1 LVDHLFRAESGKMT
15 AILTRI
21 FGFQHSKLVE
31 DIVQDTFLSA
41 LKTWPLKGQPD
52 NPSAWLMQVAKNKAI
67 NTIKKNN
74 RLGSLDVD
82 SISQVDQIAR
92 LFLDHEIKDSQLRML
107 FACCYPD
114 LSQKNQI
121 ILMLK
126 TLCGFS
132 NAEISSALLMTPEA
146 VKKALYRSKSEIHS
160 KYNDITVPA
169 IDIAKE
175 RLDTIYT
182 VIYLMFSEGYK
193 RSYDDHLIS
202 EDLSLEAVRL
212 GTLLLDIPNVN
223 HGKTHAL
230 LSLIYFNIARFPA
243 RIGKNGEIID
253 LKVQDRRL
261 WDKNCLNAGFHH
273 LIQSRQSDSLSKFH
287 LESFIASLHCSVDSY
302 EKTDWGSILS
312 TYQKLMKIDDSE
324 LIRLNAAIALGKV
337 EGPKAGLAALDKID
351 FQSAKDKQYLL
362 YAAKAELYMQ
372 MNLFDKAKS
381 CYQVAA
387 DLAGSNADK
396 KYLKSKIE
404 ECNRNNIS
412 LN

>member
-1 LVDHLFRAESGKMT
+1 MT

-202 EDLSLEAVRL
+202 EDLSFEAVRL
-212 GTLLLDIPNVN
+212 ATLLLDIPNVN

-273 LIQSRQSDSLSKFH
+273 LIQSRQSDLLSKFH

-362 YAAKAELYMQ
+362 YAAKAELYMH

-381 CYQVAA
+381 YYQVAA

>member
-1 LVDHLFRAESGKMT
+1 M
-15 AILTRI
+15 
-21 FGFQHSKLVE
+21 
-31 DIVQDTFLSA
+31 
-41 LKTWPLKGQPD
+41 KGQPD

-67 NTIKKNN
+67 NAIKKRN
-74 RLGSLDVD
+74 RLGSLTMD
-82 SISQVDQIAR
+82 SMPQVDQIDR

-107 FACCYPD
+107 FTCCYPD

-160 KYNDITVPA
+160 KYQGISVPA

-193 RSYDDHLIS
+193 RSYDDQLIS
-202 EDLSLEAVRL
+202 EDLCFEAVRL
-212 GTLLLDIPNVN
+212 ATLLLNITDVN

-243 RIGKNGEIID
+243 RIGNNGEIID

-273 LIQSRQSDSLSKFH
+273 LKQSRQSDSLSKFH
-287 LESFIASLHCSVDSY
+287 LESFIASLHCSVDSF
-302 EKTDWGSILS
+302 EGTDWGSILYA
-312 TYQKLMKIDDSE
+312 YQKLMKLDDSE
-324 LIRLNAAIALGKV
+324 IIRLNAAIALGKV
-337 EGPKAGLAALDKID
+337 EGPQAGLAALEKID
-351 FQSAKDKQYLL
+351 LQSVKDKKYMI
-362 YAAKAELYMQ
+362 YAAKAELYME
-372 MNLFDKAKS
+372 MKLFDKAKS
-381 CYQVAA
+381 HYQVAA